1 MSPADAFR
9 LDGRVALV
17 TGSSTGLGL
26 AIARGLVH
34 AGATVV
40 LNGRSAPRL
49 DAACRALA
57 DEGLPVHARVFDVGD
72 EAAVDTAIAE
82 IESTIGPLAIL
93 FNNAGIARRAPVHE
107 LSSDAWRDVMR
118 TNLDAAFYTG
128 RAAAR
133 AMMPRRSGRIVNVC
147 SVLSDVARAGT
158 AAYTASK
165 GALKMLTKSMAVELG
180 PHGITVNGIAPGYFR
195 TEMTDGLAADA
206 AFDAWLTHR
215 VPLRRWGRPEEIA
228 PVAVFLASDAS
239 SFVNGHLLVVDGGL
253 TSSV

>member
-1 MSPADAFR
+1 MSGAGGFR

-40 LNGRSAPRL
+40 LNGRSPSRL
-49 DAACRALA
+49 DAACRTLA

-72 EAAVDTAIAE
+72 EAAVDAAILQ
-82 IESTIGPLAIL
+82 IESTIGPLGIL
-93 FNNAGIARRAPVHE
+93 VNNAGIARRGPVHE

-118 TNLDAAFYTG
+118 TNVDAAFYTG

-133 AMMPRRSGRIVNVC
+133 AMMPRRSGRIINVC
-147 SVLSDVARAGT
+147 SVLSEVARPGT
-158 AAYTASK
+158 AAYTTSK
-165 GALKMLTKSMAVELG
+165 GALKMLTKGMAAELG

-206 AFDAWLTHR
+206 TFDAWLTNR

-253 TSSV
+253 TCTV